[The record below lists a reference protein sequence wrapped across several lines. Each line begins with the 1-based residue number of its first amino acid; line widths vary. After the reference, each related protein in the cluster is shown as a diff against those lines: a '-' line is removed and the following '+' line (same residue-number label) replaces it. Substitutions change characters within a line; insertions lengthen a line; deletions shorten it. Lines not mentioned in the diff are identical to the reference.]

1 MTDGL
6 TQQASAMDSASS
18 PRPDSFQMPIQ
29 GGMLEALGINMYT
42 TLGKCLVE
50 FIANAYDGEAHNV
63 WITIPSEEIATARV
77 AVRQQ
82 AKLEVAEGKRDRFTV
97 LLDTL
102 PSTISVSIRDDG
114 HGMTWQEVRDKFLP
128 LNRKRRAASDGSETN
143 TKSESGLRFVMG
155 RKGLGKLAGFGAAEN
170 VEVRTKREGETF
182 ATIVTLRD
190 SDLKS
195 APNVTEVDIPAR
207 YEEGLDASEK
217 GTSITLSGLKSDAVK
232 EHIETLED
240 TIREAFQALRP
251 EDFAIHLNDQNL
263 DPIKTSYEFVYP
275 EKRDDRGYG
284 DTTLVI
290 EDIGEVPLKFF
301 VGFRQRG
308 QHLSARKRGAR
319 IYCNNRL
326 AAGPS
331 LFKLPTGMHNFHS
344 TDYLECIVEA
354 DELDRAGIDLI
365 NTNRTQLREDNE
377 AVRALIEH
385 VTSLMKQ
392 GILAHSTFRDL
403 QAAEKLKSDPTARIL
418 SRIVDTLPRKTRK
431 PAGKLLHTLAVE
443 YGVESAAFQELAPA
457 FINSV
462 NATEVL
468 VRLIELQSKPEA
480 VAKVAEH
487 LRELSEMERVDVL
500 KLYRARR
507 NGIAAL
513 QRLWEAGE
521 EAWRKTAFESE
532 LHDLLESNPWL
543 IRPEFSNYLTSDND
557 LNKVVSQVAKVLG
570 VDDFAPVMDGE
581 KKDERRPDLVFLM
594 SDPTFAGPY
603 VLNIVELKSPTLPL
617 TIEHYQQLENYIFQ
631 VTSWCE
637 AELQHSVNV
646 RGFLIGAMPAHSA
659 AATGQAMLLKK
670 FREQGT
676 NAEIRIIGLQELV
689 KESWQVHMEAI
700 KVLEEE
706 TNENDEDEDE
716 APTAAELPGDA
727 EADITREA

>member
-6 TQQASAMDSASS
+6 TQQASATDSASS

-77 AVRQQ
+77 AVREQ

-190 SDLKS
+190 RDLKS

-207 YEEGLDASEK
+207 YEEELDTSEK

-251 EDFAIHLNDQNL
+251 EDFAIHLNDQKL

-275 EKRDDRGYG
+275 EKKDDRGYG
-284 DTTLVI
+284 DTNLVI

-301 VGFRQRG
+301 VGFRPRG

-354 DELDRAGIDLI
+354 DELDRVGIDLI

-392 GILAHSTFRDL
+392 GIMAHSAFRDL

-637 AELQHSVNV
+637 SELQHSVNV

-659 AATGQAMLLKK
+659 TATGQAMLLKK

-716 APTAAELPGDA
+716 VPKAAELPEDA